1 MKKFLLIAIISGFL
15 AAVSYGQSFDWNAR
29 GGINLMN
36 AKSGD
41 KDLAVLYHFGIQAGV
56 RITNFG
62 IYGEALY
69 SMHED
74 QYGGEPIAYFVPA
87 VVGKGYFLK
96 FLFLEFGGAYAAMMG
111 DSGVNPDIMNPDKK
125 ILPFAGLGV
134 HFSKVEVSMRSV
146 VKQSYGIIQIT
157 GAIKF

>member
-1 MKKFLLIAIISGFL
+1 MKKFLLISLLVTIIACPAFS
-15 AAVSYGQSFDWNAR
+15 QSFDWNAR
-29 GGINLMN
+29 GGLNLMN

-41 KDLAVLYHFGIQAGV
+41 KDLALSYHFGLQAGV

-69 SMHED
+69 SMLED

-96 FLFLEFGGAYAAMMG
+96 FVFLEFGGAYLSKIG
-111 DSGVNPDIMNPDKK
+111 DSGVDPDIMNPDKK
-125 ILPFAGLGV
+125 IMPFAGLGA
-134 HFSKVEVSMRSV
+134 HFSKVEVSLRSV
-146 VKQSYGIIQIT
+146 VKQSYGIIQVT
-157 GAIKF
+157 AAVKF